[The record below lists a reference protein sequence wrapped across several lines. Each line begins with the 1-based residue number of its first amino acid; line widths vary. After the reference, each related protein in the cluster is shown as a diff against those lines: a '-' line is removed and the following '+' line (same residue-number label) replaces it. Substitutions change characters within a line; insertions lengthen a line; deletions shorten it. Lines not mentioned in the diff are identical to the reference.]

1 MSLFGAML
9 SGVSALSSHTQS
21 MAAISDNISN
31 VNTVGYHQTT
41 TRFQTLVTEAA
52 TSTHYTPGGVRPS
65 PLALVDKQGLLQGS
79 SSTTDIALEGRGLF
93 VVTKSATP
101 TSTDERFFTRAGS
114 FRPDS
119 NGNLVNAAGY
129 YLQGTPRA
137 SNGTLPANVSS
148 ALTSLS
154 TVNIN
159 AVGSTAQATTSV
171 AIKANLKASQ
181 ANTTWASGYTN
192 GNLANGTMSADFARD
207 MQIFDSLGTAH
218 TLTLGFLKTTAAN
231 QWQMEAY
238 IQPGTDL
245 NAASHATGN
254 ATGRVVMRGL
264 VAFNSN
270 GSLDITTTSLV
281 DQGGTAITKS
291 ASTGNLTGAVVTWTN
306 GASAQNVA
314 FNFGAANSTSN
325 LTQFDGASALFGT
338 TINGSI
344 YGALA
349 GVEVSKT
356 GVVTSKFDNGVNID
370 IFRLPIADFP
380 NLNGLEGSSGNLYSQ
395 STISGTLTL
404 KDATQSGAGSVI
416 ASALEASTV
425 DLAEEFSNMIVTQR
439 AYSASTRIIT
449 TTDEMLNE
457 LVNIKR

>member
-52 TSTHYTPGGVRPS
+52 TATRYTPGGVRPS
-65 PLALVDKQGLLQGS
+65 PLSLVDKQGLLQTSS
-79 SSTTDIALEGRGLF
+79 SSTDLSLEGRGLF
-93 VVTKSATP
+93 VVTKAASPA
-101 TSTDERFFTRAGS
+101 STDERFFTRAGS

-137 SNGTLPANVSS
+137 TNGTLPSNVGS

-154 TVNIN
+154 TVNVN
-159 AVGSTAQATTSV
+159 AVGSTASATSSV
-171 AIKANLKASQ
+171 AMRANLKASQ
-181 ANTTWASGYTN
+181 VNTTWSLGYVA
-192 GNLANGTMSADFARD
+192 GNMANGTMAPDFSRD

-218 TLTLGFLKTTAAN
+218 TLTMGFLKTTTAN

-245 NAASHATGN
+245 NATSHATGN
-254 ATGRVVMRGL
+254 ASGRVVMRGT

-270 GSLDITTTSLV
+270 GSIDTTTTALV
-281 DQGGTAITKS
+281 DRAGAAVTIA
-291 ASTGNLTGAVVTWTN
+291 AATGATSVLPFTWVN
-306 GASAQNVA
+306 GASAQNIS

-344 YGALA
+344 YGSLA

-356 GVVTSKFDNGVNID
+356 GVVTAKFDNGVNID

-380 NLNGLEGSSGNLYSQ
+380 NLNGLESISGNLYSQ
-395 STISGTLTL
+395 STTSGSLTL

-416 ASALEASTV
+416 ASALESSTV

>member
-1 MSLFGAML
+1 
-9 SGVSALSSHTQS
+9 
-21 MAAISDNISN
+21 
-31 VNTVGYHQTT
+31 
-41 TRFQTLVTEAA
+41 
-52 TSTHYTPGGVRPS
+52 
-65 PLALVDKQGLLQGS
+65 
-79 SSTTDIALEGRGLF
+79 
-93 VVTKSATP
+93 
-101 TSTDERFFTRAGS
+101 
-114 FRPDS
+114 
-119 NGNLVNAAGY
+119 
-129 YLQGTPRA
+129 
-137 SNGTLPANVSS
+137 
-148 ALTSLS
+148 
-154 TVNIN
+154 
-159 AVGSTAQATTSV
+159 
-171 AIKANLKASQ
+171 
-181 ANTTWASGYTN
+181 
-192 GNLANGTMSADFARD
+192 

-254 ATGRVVMRGL
+254 ATGRVVMRGI

-270 GSLDITTTSLV
+270 GSFDMTTTALL
-281 DQGGTAITKS
+281 DQAGAAITES
-291 ASTGNLTGAVVTWTN
+291 PSTGNLTGAVVTWTN

-314 FNFGAANSTSN
+314 FNFGPANSTSN